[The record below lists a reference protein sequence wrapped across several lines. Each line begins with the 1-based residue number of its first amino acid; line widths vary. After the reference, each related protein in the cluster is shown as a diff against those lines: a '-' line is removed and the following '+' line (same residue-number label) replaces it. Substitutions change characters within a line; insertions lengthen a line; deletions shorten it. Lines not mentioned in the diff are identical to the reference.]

1 MSFRA
6 LDSVDPD
13 IANLI
18 RNEYRRQ
25 SETLELIASENLTSP
40 AILEALG
47 TLLTNKY
54 AEGYPGRRYYGG
66 TGEVIDKIESL
77 AVERAKQLFG
87 AEYVNVQPH
96 AGSQANA
103 AVYMAVCQP
112 GDRVMGMDLSA
123 GGHLTHGSPANF
135 SGKLYE
141 IHSYGV
147 DRETERID
155 YDSVQK
161 LAEEVRPKM
170 LLAGFSAYSR
180 IVDWQR
186 MRQIADSVGA
196 TLFVDM
202 AHVAGLVAGG
212 VYPSP
217 IPHAAI
223 TSTTTQKTLRGAW
236 GAIILCRNDWQ
247 KAIDSAVFPGT
258 QGGPLMHA
266 IAAKAVCF
274 GEALKPDFKRYAK
287 QVVTNAKALSDRL
300 LERGLRI
307 VTGGTDNHLMLIDL
321 RPQKRTG
328 KQVQDIA
335 DTVGITLNR
344 NSIPFDDASKFNPSG
359 VRVGTPL
366 VTTRGMREAEMVVI
380 ADCIADLVE
389 RIDDRATLDSVHE
402 RALELCR
409 SFPIA
414 IAVFAPRNLQTL
426 GLVVVSGLVT
436 GLLIID
442 DRWSMRPVVK
452 LAVQIGL
459 SLLAVVVFNFQIDYI
474 GLPGGRIVEFA
485 LLIAVAVS
493 IFWLVGMQNTVNFL
507 DGADGLAAG
516 VVAIVA
522 LILMLAA
529 GQLNQLEVVQL
540 SGALAGCCGGFL
552 LFNFPPAR
560 IFMGDSGAHFL
571 GI

>member
-1 MSFRA
+1 MNPAITTMTFRA
-6 LDSVDPD
+6 LDHEDP
-13 IANLI
+13 AVAQLI
-18 RNEYRRQ
+18 RNEFRRQ

-47 TLLTNKY
+47 TVLTNKY

-66 TGEVIDKIESL
+66 TGEVIDKIETL

-87 AEYVNVQPH
+87 ADYVNVQPH
-96 AGSQANA
+96 SGSQANA
-103 AVYMAVCQP
+103 AVYMAACNP

-147 DRETERID
+147 DPETERID
-155 YDSVQK
+155 YDAVQK

-180 IVDWQR
+180 VIDWGR

-196 TLFVDM
+196 VFFVDM

-217 IPHAAI
+217 IPHADI

-274 GEALKPDFKRYAK
+274 GEALKPDFKVYAR
-287 QVVTNAKALSDRL
+287 QVVANAKAMSARL
-300 LERGLRI
+300 TERGLRL
-307 VTGGTDNHLMLIDL
+307 VSGGTDNHLMLIDL
-321 RPQKRTG
+321 RAQKRTG
-328 KQVQDIA
+328 KQVQDVA

-366 VTTRGMREAEMVVI
+366 VTTRGMREAEMAVI

-389 RIDDRATLDSVHE
+389 RIDDPATLDSVHE
-402 RALELCR
+402 RSLELCR
-409 SFPIA
+409 KFPIPYA
-414 IAVFAPRNLQTL
+414 F
-426 GLVVVSGLVT
+426 
-436 GLLIID
+436 D
-442 DRWSMRPVVK
+442 
-452 LAVQIGL
+452 
-459 SLLAVVVFNFQIDYI
+459 
-474 GLPGGRIVEFA
+474 
-485 LLIAVAVS
+485 
-493 IFWLVGMQNTVNFL
+493 
-507 DGADGLAAG
+507 
-516 VVAIVA
+516 
-522 LILMLAA
+522 
-529 GQLNQLEVVQL
+529 
-540 SGALAGCCGGFL
+540 
-552 LFNFPPAR
+552 
-560 IFMGDSGAHFL
+560 
-571 GI
+571 

>member
-1 MSFRA
+1 MTLRA
-6 LDSVDPD
+6 LDREDPE
-13 IANLI
+13 IADLI
-18 RNEYRRQ
+18 RKEYKRQ

-66 TGEVIDKIESL
+66 TGEVIDKIETL

-87 AEYVNVQPH
+87 ADYVNVQPH

-135 SGKLYE
+135 SGKFYE

-147 DRETERID
+147 DRETETID
-155 YDSVQK
+155 YDAMAK

-170 LLAGFSAYSR
+170 ILGGFSAYSR
-180 IVDWQR
+180 IVDWAR
-186 MRQIADSVGA
+186 MREIADSVGA
-196 TLFVDM
+196 TFFVDM

-212 VYPSP
+212 QYPSP
-217 IPHAAI
+217 IPYADI
-223 TSTTTQKTLRGAW
+223 TTTTTQKTLRGAW
-236 GAIILCRNDWQ
+236 GAIILCRAERQ
-247 KAIDSAVFPGT
+247 KAIDSAVFPGI

-274 GEALKPDFKRYAK
+274 GEALKPEFKVYTK
-287 QVVTNAKALSDRL
+287 QVVVNAKAMANRL
-300 LERGLRI
+300 MERGLRL
-307 VTGGTDNHLMLIDL
+307 VSGGTDNHLMLIDL
-321 RPQKRTG
+321 RAQKRTG

-335 DTVGITLNR
+335 ETAGITLNR
-344 NSIPFDDASKFNPSG
+344 NSIPFDEASKFNPSG

-389 RIDDRATLDSVHE
+389 RIDDPATLDSVHE

-409 SFPIA
+409 MFPIPYS
-414 IAVFAPRNLQTL
+414 F
-426 GLVVVSGLVT
+426 
-436 GLLIID
+436 D
-442 DRWSMRPVVK
+442 
-452 LAVQIGL
+452 
-459 SLLAVVVFNFQIDYI
+459 
-474 GLPGGRIVEFA
+474 
-485 LLIAVAVS
+485 
-493 IFWLVGMQNTVNFL
+493 
-507 DGADGLAAG
+507 
-516 VVAIVA
+516 
-522 LILMLAA
+522 
-529 GQLNQLEVVQL
+529 
-540 SGALAGCCGGFL
+540 
-552 LFNFPPAR
+552 
-560 IFMGDSGAHFL
+560 
-571 GI
+571 

>member
-6 LDSVDPD
+6 LDRVDPD

-18 RNEYRRQ
+18 RNEYKRQ

-66 TGEVIDKIESL
+66 TGEVIDKIETL
-77 AVERAKQLFG
+77 AVERAKELFG

-147 DRETERID
+147 SRETELID
-155 YDSVQK
+155 YDAMEK
-161 LAEEVRPKM
+161 LAEQVRPKM
-170 LLAGFSAYSR
+170 IIGGFSAYSR
-180 IVDWQR
+180 VVDWAR

-196 TLFVDM
+196 TFIVDM

-212 VYPSP
+212 QYPSP

-223 TSTTTQKTLRGAW
+223 VTTTTQKTLRGAW
-236 GAIILCRNDWQ
+236 GAIILCRNEHQ
-247 KAIDSAVFPGT
+247 KAIDSAVFPGV

-274 GEALKPDFKRYAK
+274 GEALKPEFRDYAR
-287 QVVTNAKALSDRL
+287 QVVVNAKALAKRL
-300 LERGLRI
+300 MERDLRL
-307 VTGGTDNHLMLIDL
+307 VSGGTDNHLMLVDL
-321 RPQKRTG
+321 RAQKRTG
-328 KQVQDIA
+328 KQVQDVA

-344 NSIPFDDASKFNPSG
+344 NSIPFDEASKFNPSG

-366 VTTRGMREAEMVVI
+366 VTTRGMREAEMVEI
-380 ADCIADLVE
+380 ADCIADVIE
-389 RIDDRATLDSVHE
+389 GIDDRAVLDSVHE
-402 RALELCR
+402 RTLDLCR
-409 SFPIA
+409 RFP
-414 IAVFAPRNLQTL
+414 
-426 GLVVVSGLVT
+426 
-436 GLLIID
+436 
-442 DRWSMRPVVK
+442 
-452 LAVQIGL
+452 
-459 SLLAVVVFNFQIDYI
+459 
-474 GLPGGRIVEFA
+474 LPYAF
-485 LLIAVAVS
+485 
-493 IFWLVGMQNTVNFL
+493 
-507 DGADGLAAG
+507 D
-516 VVAIVA
+516 
-522 LILMLAA
+522 
-529 GQLNQLEVVQL
+529 
-540 SGALAGCCGGFL
+540 
-552 LFNFPPAR
+552 
-560 IFMGDSGAHFL
+560 
-571 GI
+571 

>member
-1 MSFRA
+1 MTTNITTMTFRA
-6 LDSVDPD
+6 LDRVDPEV
-13 IANLI
+13 AQLI
-18 RNEYRRQ
+18 RNEFKRQ

-66 TGEVIDKIESL
+66 TGEVIDKIETL

-87 AEYVNVQPH
+87 ADYVNVQPH
-96 AGSQANA
+96 SGSQANA
-103 AVYMAVCQP
+103 AVYMAVWQP
-112 GDRVMGMDLSA
+112 GDRVMGMDLAA

-155 YDSVQK
+155 YDAVQK

-180 IVDWQR
+180 IVDWGR
-186 MRQIADSVGA
+186 MREIADSVGA

-212 VYPSP
+212 AYPSP

-236 GAIILCRNDWQ
+236 GAIILCRDDWQ

-274 GEALKPDFKRYAK
+274 GEALKPEFKQYAK
-287 QVVTNAKALSDRL
+287 QVVVNAKAMADRL
-300 LERGLRI
+300 VARGLRL
-307 VTGGTDNHLMLIDL
+307 VSGGTDSHLMLIDL

-366 VTTRGMREAEMVVI
+366 VTTRGMGEGEMVVI

-389 RIDDRATLDSVHE
+389 RIDDPATLDSVHE

-409 SFPIA
+409 KFPIPYA
-414 IAVFAPRNLQTL
+414 F
-426 GLVVVSGLVT
+426 
-436 GLLIID
+436 D
-442 DRWSMRPVVK
+442 
-452 LAVQIGL
+452 
-459 SLLAVVVFNFQIDYI
+459 
-474 GLPGGRIVEFA
+474 
-485 LLIAVAVS
+485 
-493 IFWLVGMQNTVNFL
+493 
-507 DGADGLAAG
+507 
-516 VVAIVA
+516 
-522 LILMLAA
+522 
-529 GQLNQLEVVQL
+529 
-540 SGALAGCCGGFL
+540 
-552 LFNFPPAR
+552 
-560 IFMGDSGAHFL
+560 
-571 GI
+571 

>member
-6 LDSVDPD
+6 LDRVDPD

-18 RNEYRRQ
+18 RNEYKRQ

-66 TGEVIDKIESL
+66 TGEVIDKIETL
-77 AVERAKQLFG
+77 AVERAKELFG

-147 DRETERID
+147 SRETELID
-155 YDSVQK
+155 YDAMEK
-161 LAEEVRPKM
+161 LAEQVRPKM
-170 LLAGFSAYSR
+170 IIGGFSAYSR
-180 IVDWQR
+180 VVDWAR

-196 TLFVDM
+196 TFIVDM

-212 VYPSP
+212 QYPSP

-223 TSTTTQKTLRGAW
+223 VTTTTQKTLRGAW
-236 GAIILCRNDWQ
+236 GAIILCRNEHQ
-247 KAIDSAVFPGT
+247 KAIDSAVFPGI

-274 GEALKPDFKRYAK
+274 GEALKPEFRDYAR
-287 QVVTNAKALSDRL
+287 QVVVNAKALAKRL
-300 LERGLRI
+300 MERDLRL
-307 VTGGTDNHLMLIDL
+307 VSGGTDNHLMLVDL
-321 RPQKRTG
+321 RAQKRTG
-328 KQVQDIA
+328 KQVQDVA

-344 NSIPFDDASKFNPSG
+344 NSIPFDEASKFNPSG

-366 VTTRGMREAEMVVI
+366 VTTRGMREAEMVEI
-380 ADCIADLVE
+380 ADCIADVIE
-389 RIDDRATLDSVHE
+389 GIDDRAVLDSVHE
-402 RALELCR
+402 RTLDLCR
-409 SFPIA
+409 RFP
-414 IAVFAPRNLQTL
+414 
-426 GLVVVSGLVT
+426 
-436 GLLIID
+436 
-442 DRWSMRPVVK
+442 
-452 LAVQIGL
+452 
-459 SLLAVVVFNFQIDYI
+459 
-474 GLPGGRIVEFA
+474 LPYAF
-485 LLIAVAVS
+485 
-493 IFWLVGMQNTVNFL
+493 
-507 DGADGLAAG
+507 D
-516 VVAIVA
+516 
-522 LILMLAA
+522 
-529 GQLNQLEVVQL
+529 
-540 SGALAGCCGGFL
+540 
-552 LFNFPPAR
+552 
-560 IFMGDSGAHFL
+560 
-571 GI
+571 

>member
-1 MSFRA
+1 MSCAKGRSPHQSCSGRPLSAAASISRLTTPITTMSFRA
-6 LDSVDPD
+6 LDREDPE
-13 IANLI
+13 IADLI
-18 RNEYRRQ
+18 RKEYKRQ

-66 TGEVIDKIESL
+66 TGEVIDKIEQL
-77 AVERAKQLFG
+77 AIDRAQRLFG

-155 YDSVQK
+155 YDAMEKMAQ
-161 LAEEVRPKM
+161 EVRPKM
-170 LLAGFSAYSR
+170 ILGGFSAYSR
-180 IVDWQR
+180 IVGWAR
-186 MRQIADSVGA
+186 TREIADSVGA
-196 TLFVDM
+196 PFFGDM

-212 VYPSP
+212 QYPSP

-223 TSTTTQKTLRGAW
+223 TTTTTQKTLRGAW
-236 GAIILCRNDWQ
+236 GAIILCRNEHQ
-247 KAIDSAVFPGT
+247 KAIDSAVFPGV

-274 GEALKPDFKRYAK
+274 GEALKPEFKVYAK
-287 QVVTNAKALSDRL
+287 QVVVNAKAMADRL
-300 LERGLRI
+300 MERGLRL
-307 VTGGTDNHLMLIDL
+307 VSGGTDNHLMLIDL
-321 RPQKRTG
+321 RAHKRTG
-328 KQVQDIA
+328 KQVQDVA
-335 DTVGITLNR
+335 DTVGVTLNR
-344 NSIPFDDASKFNPSG
+344 NSIPYDEASKFNPSG

-366 VTTRGMREAEMVVI
+366 VTTRGMRESEMVVI

-389 RIDDRATLDSVHE
+389 RIDAPATLDSVHE

-409 SFPIA
+409 KFPIPYS
-414 IAVFAPRNLQTL
+414 F
-426 GLVVVSGLVT
+426 
-436 GLLIID
+436 D
-442 DRWSMRPVVK
+442 
-452 LAVQIGL
+452 
-459 SLLAVVVFNFQIDYI
+459 
-474 GLPGGRIVEFA
+474 
-485 LLIAVAVS
+485 
-493 IFWLVGMQNTVNFL
+493 
-507 DGADGLAAG
+507 
-516 VVAIVA
+516 
-522 LILMLAA
+522 
-529 GQLNQLEVVQL
+529 
-540 SGALAGCCGGFL
+540 
-552 LFNFPPAR
+552 
-560 IFMGDSGAHFL
+560 
-571 GI
+571 

>member
-6 LDSVDPD
+6 LDKADPD

-18 RNEYRRQ
+18 RKEYRRQ

-66 TGEVIDKIESL
+66 TGEVIDKIETL

-96 AGSQANA
+96 SGSQANA

-123 GGHLTHGSPANF
+123 GGHLTHGSPANV
-135 SGKLYE
+135 SGELYE
-141 IHSYGV
+141 IQSYGV

-155 YDSVQK
+155 YDAVQK
-161 LAEEVRPKM
+161 LAQEVRPKM

-180 IVDWQR
+180 IVDWAR
-186 MRQIADSVGA
+186 MRAIADSVGA

-274 GEALKPDFKRYAK
+274 GEALKPDFKVYVRR
-287 QVVTNAKALSDRL
+287 VVENANTMADRL
-300 LERGLRI
+300 TDRGLRLT
-307 VTGGTDNHLMLIDL
+307 TGGTDNHLMLVDL
-321 RPQKRTG
+321 RPLGLKGR
-328 KQVQDIA
+328 QVQDAA
-335 DTVGITLNR
+335 DRVGITLNS
-344 NSIPFDDASKFNPSG
+344 NSIPYDEASKFNPSG
-359 VRVGTPL
+359 IRLGSPS
-366 VTTRGMREAEMVVI
+366 VTTRGMGSEEMTEI
-380 ADCIADLVE
+380 ADCVAELLEALAEEKPASAFDAIRE
-389 RIDDRATLDSVHE
+389 RTLDLTN
-402 RALELCR
+402 R
-409 SFPIA
+409 FPL
-414 IAVFAPRNLQTL
+414 PY
-426 GLVVVSGLVT
+426 GL
-436 GLLIID
+436 
-442 DRWSMRPVVK
+442 R
-452 LAVQIGL
+452 
-459 SLLAVVVFNFQIDYI
+459 
-474 GLPGGRIVEFA
+474 
-485 LLIAVAVS
+485 
-493 IFWLVGMQNTVNFL
+493 
-507 DGADGLAAG
+507 
-516 VVAIVA
+516 
-522 LILMLAA
+522 
-529 GQLNQLEVVQL
+529 
-540 SGALAGCCGGFL
+540 
-552 LFNFPPAR
+552 
-560 IFMGDSGAHFL
+560 
-571 GI
+571 

>member
-1 MSFRA
+1 VGAPITTMSFRA
-6 LDSVDPD
+6 LDRVDPD

-18 RNEYRRQ
+18 RKEYKRQ

-66 TGEVIDKIESL
+66 TGEVIDKIETL
-77 AVERAKQLFG
+77 AVERAKELFG

-147 DRETERID
+147 NRETELID
-155 YDSVQK
+155 YDAMEK
-161 LAEEVRPKM
+161 LAEQVRPKM
-170 LLAGFSAYSR
+170 IIGGFSAYSR
-180 IVDWQR
+180 VVDWAR
-186 MRQIADSVGA
+186 MRQIADAVGA
-196 TLFVDM
+196 TFMVDM

-212 VYPSP
+212 QYPSP

-223 TSTTTQKTLRGAW
+223 VTTTTQKTLRGAW
-236 GAIILCRNDWQ
+236 GAIILCRNEHQ

-274 GEALKPDFKRYAK
+274 GEALKPEFKDYAR
-287 QVVTNAKALSDRL
+287 QVVVNAKALAKRL
-300 LERGLRI
+300 MERDLRL
-307 VTGGTDNHLMLIDL
+307 VSGGTDNHLMLIDL
-321 RPQKRTG
+321 RAQKRTG

-344 NSIPFDDASKFNPSG
+344 NSIPFDEASKFNPSG

-366 VTTRGMREAEMVVI
+366 VTTRGMREAEMVEI
-380 ADCIADLVE
+380 ADCIADLIE
-389 RIDDRATLDSVHE
+389 RIDDQAVLDSVHE
-402 RALELCR
+402 RTLDLCR
-409 SFPIA
+409 RFP
-414 IAVFAPRNLQTL
+414 
-426 GLVVVSGLVT
+426 
-436 GLLIID
+436 
-442 DRWSMRPVVK
+442 
-452 LAVQIGL
+452 
-459 SLLAVVVFNFQIDYI
+459 
-474 GLPGGRIVEFA
+474 LPYAF
-485 LLIAVAVS
+485 
-493 IFWLVGMQNTVNFL
+493 
-507 DGADGLAAG
+507 D
-516 VVAIVA
+516 
-522 LILMLAA
+522 
-529 GQLNQLEVVQL
+529 
-540 SGALAGCCGGFL
+540 
-552 LFNFPPAR
+552 
-560 IFMGDSGAHFL
+560 
-571 GI
+571 

>member
-6 LDSVDPD
+6 LDKEDPE
-13 IANLI
+13 IAELI
-18 RNEYRRQ
+18 RKEFKRQ

-66 TGEVIDKIESL
+66 TGEVIDKIETL
-77 AVERAKQLFG
+77 AVERAKKLFG

-96 AGSQANA
+96 AGAQANA

-147 DRETERID
+147 DRETETID
-155 YDSVQK
+155 YDAMQS
-161 LAEEVRPKM
+161 LAERVRPKM
-170 LLAGFSAYSR
+170 LLGGFSAYSR
-180 IVDWQR
+180 IVDWAR
-186 MRQIADSVGA
+186 MKQIADSVGA
-196 TLFVDM
+196 TFFVDM

-217 IPHAAI
+217 IPYADI
-223 TSTTTQKTLRGAW
+223 TTTTTQKTLRGAW

-247 KAIDSAVFPGT
+247 KAIDSAVFPGI

-274 GEALKPDFKRYAK
+274 GEALKPDFKVYAK
-287 QVVTNAKALSDRL
+287 QVVVNAKALSNRL
-300 LERGLRI
+300 MERGLRI
-307 VTGGTDNHLMLIDL
+307 VSGGTDNHLMLIDL

-328 KQVQDIA
+328 KQVQDVA

-344 NSIPFDDASKFNPSG
+344 NSIPYDEASKFNPSG

-366 VTTRGMREAEMVVI
+366 VTTRGMREAEMVEI
-380 ADCIADLVE
+380 ADCIVDLVE
-389 RIDDRATLDSVHE
+389 RIEDPATLDSIHE
-402 RALELCR
+402 RAIDLCR
-409 SFPIA
+409 RFPVPYA
-414 IAVFAPRNLQTL
+414 F
-426 GLVVVSGLVT
+426 
-436 GLLIID
+436 D
-442 DRWSMRPVVK
+442 
-452 LAVQIGL
+452 
-459 SLLAVVVFNFQIDYI
+459 
-474 GLPGGRIVEFA
+474 
-485 LLIAVAVS
+485 
-493 IFWLVGMQNTVNFL
+493 
-507 DGADGLAAG
+507 
-516 VVAIVA
+516 
-522 LILMLAA
+522 
-529 GQLNQLEVVQL
+529 
-540 SGALAGCCGGFL
+540 
-552 LFNFPPAR
+552 
-560 IFMGDSGAHFL
+560 
-571 GI
+571 